1 MAAEFNVHR
10 QGWRLACGD
19 KCVLQHEGK
28 RAECILIDIS
38 VSGVLV
44 GCDDEL
50 AESIHPGDICS
61 IYLCGDTHVCP
72 SEVVCKV
79 TRRDASRIGL
89 QFPSGM

>member
-1 MAAEFNVHR
+1 MVPEYDVQR

-19 KCVLQHEGK
+19 KCVVHHNGR

-44 GCDDEL
+44 GCDDSF
-50 AESIHPGDICS
+50 AENIRPGDTCGL
-61 IYLCGDTHVCP
+61 YLCGDPITCP
-72 SEVVCKV
+72 SELVCKV